1 MGEGGLNSTS
11 ACLKM
16 LPMTIIHVFACFTS
30 GICALQGVGEG
41 GCQIRY
47 QHKRS
52 FSLSLSEPGGAI
64 LTDQGFTIQVGTSQ
78 QLSRVRIHV
87 ELVIG
92 LIKNKGQNTQREPY
106 PGSASDVVNIDEIH
120 TICGAL
126 TKLYMLFM
134 Q

>member
-1 MGEGGLNSTS
+1 MCLHALHQGYVPFNVLGREGVRQDTNTKDRFL
-11 ACLKM
+11 
-16 LPMTIIHVFACFTS
+16 
-30 GICALQGVGEG
+30 
-41 GCQIRY
+41 
-47 QHKRS
+47 
-52 FSLSLSEPGGAI
+52 SLSLSLSLSLLEPGDAI

-106 PGSASDVVNIDEIH
+106 PGSASDVNIDEIH

>member
-1 MGEGGLNSTS
+1 MSDKIPTQE
-11 ACLKM
+11 
-16 LPMTIIHVFACFTS
+16 IV
-30 GICALQGVGEG
+30 
-41 GCQIRY
+41 
-47 QHKRS
+47 
-52 FSLSLSEPGGAI
+52 FSLSGDAI
-64 LTDQGFTIQVGTSQ
+64 LTDQRFTIQVGTSQ

-87 ELVIG
+87 KLVIG

-126 TKLYMLFM
+126 TKLYNMLFM

>member
-1 MGEGGLNSTS
+1 MNSTS
-11 ACLKM
+11 ACLEM

-47 QHKRS
+47 QHKRL
-52 FSLSLSEPGGAI
+52 FSLSLS
-64 LTDQGFTIQVGTSQ
+64 LSLQGFTIQVGTSQ

-126 TKLYMLFM
+126 TKLYVIYAIVMCLIVM
-134 Q
+134 YAL

>member
-1 MGEGGLNSTS
+1 M
-11 ACLKM
+11 
-16 LPMTIIHVFACFTS
+16 
-30 GICALQGVGEG
+30 
-41 GCQIRY
+41 
-47 QHKRS
+47 
-52 FSLSLSEPGGAI
+52 
-64 LTDQGFTIQVGTSQ
+64 
-78 QLSRVRIHV
+78 
-87 ELVIG
+87 IG

>member
-1 MGEGGLNSTS
+1 
-11 ACLKM
+11 
-16 LPMTIIHVFACFTS
+16 MTIIHVFACFTS
-30 GICALQGVGEG
+30 GICAFQGVGEG
-41 GCQIRY
+41 GCQTRY

-52 FSLSLSEPGGAI
+52 FSLSLSLLEPGDAI

-126 TKLYMLFM
+126 TKIIIDVIYVIVMCLIVMYAL
-134 Q
+134 

>member
-1 MGEGGLNSTS
+1 MGGGGSEFNICMFED
-11 ACLKM
+11 APHDYYPCVCM
-16 LPMTIIHVFACFTS
+16 LYIR
-30 GICALQGVGEG
+30 EG

-120 TICGAL
+120 TICGA
-126 TKLYMLFM
+126 
-134 Q
+134 